1 MSILLASTDFWEDME
16 VWSSGLQEAMPEMDI
31 KVYPDEGDV
40 NDIEYAVVWK
50 HPRGILKKYP
60 NLKAILSLGAG
71 VDHIIS
77 DSELPKG
84 LPIVRLVDKK
94 LTHEMYLHSLHWVL
108 HFHSNQ
114 YLYRIQQQSREWV
127 QQSSVQSEDR
137 TIGIMGLGNIGKA
150 IGDSLVNL
158 DFKVIGWGARPKNS
172 TGEIEYYYG
181 HEQLSEFLSQTDIL
195 INILPLTENTKNI
208 LTKNELKLLPKGSF
222 IINIGRGG
230 IINENDLLSFLNSG
244 HINAAALDVFAQE
257 PLPENNSLWGHSSV
271 YITPH
276 IAGQSN
282 PGSAAKTIAE
292 NIRLIEKGESPY
304 PIYSLNSG
312 Y

>member
-1 MSILLASTDFWEDME
+1 MAILLASTDFWEDMD
-16 VWSSGLQEAMPEMDI
+16 VWSSSLQEAMPEMDVR
-31 KVYPDEGDV
+31 VYPDEGNV

-50 HPRGILKKYP
+50 HPRGILKQYP

-71 VDHIIS
+71 VDHVIS
-77 DSELPKG
+77 DPELPDG

-94 LTHEMYLHSLHWVL
+94 LTHEMILHSLHWVL
-108 HFHSNQ
+108 HFHSDQ
-114 YLYRIQQQSREWV
+114 YQYRIQQQNREWI

-150 IGDSLVNL
+150 IGESLVNL
-158 DFKVIGWGARPKNS
+158 DFKVVGWGARPKNS
-172 TGEIEYYYG
+172 LGAIEYYCG
-181 HEQLSEFLSQTDIL
+181 HEQLSKFLSETDIL
-195 INILPLTENTKNI
+195 INVLPLTENTINL
-208 LTKNELKLLPKGSF
+208 LTRSELMYLPKGSF

-230 IINENDLLSFLNSG
+230 IINEDDLLSVLDEG
-244 HINAAALDVFAQE
+244 QITAAALDVFAEE
-257 PLPENNSLWGHSSV
+257 PLPENNSLWTHPSV

-292 NIRLIEKGESPY
+292 NIRLVERGKDPY
-304 PIYSLNSG
+304 PIYSFNIG

>member
-172 TGEIEYYYG
+172 LGEIEYYYG

>member
-1 MSILLASTDFWEDME
+1 MSILLASTDFWEDMD
-16 VWSSGLQEAMPEMDI
+16 VWSNGLQAAMPEMDI

-108 HFHSNQ
+108 HFHSDQ
-114 YLYRIQQQSREWV
+114 YLYRIQQQSREWI

-208 LTKNELKLLPKGSF
+208 LTKNELKFLPKGSF

-282 PGSAAKTIAE
+282 PGSAAKAIAE

-304 PIYSLNSG
+304 PIYNLNSG

>member
-16 VWSSGLQEAMPEMDI
+16 VWSSALQEAMPEI
-31 KVYPDEGDV
+31 NVKVYPDEGDF

-50 HPRGILKKYP
+50 HPRGILNQYP

-71 VDHIIS
+71 VDHVIS
-77 DSELPKG
+77 DPELPEG

-94 LTHEMYLHSLHWVL
+94 LTHEMFLHSLHWVL
-108 HFHSNQ
+108 HFHSDQ
-114 YLYRIQQQSREWV
+114 YLYRIQQQSREWI

-137 TIGIMGLGNIGKA
+137 TIGIMGLGNIGKS
-150 IGDSLVNL
+150 IGDSLVSL
-158 DFKVIGWGARPKNS
+158 DFNVVGWGARPKNS
-172 TGEIEYYYG
+172 LGEINYYYG
-181 HEQLSEFLSQTDIL
+181 QEQLAVFLRQSDIL
-195 INILPLTENTKNI
+195 INVLPLSENTKNI
-208 LTKNELKLLPKGSF
+208 LTKNELKLLPEGSF

-230 IINENDLLSFLNSG
+230 IINESDLLSVLDSG
-244 HINAAALDVFAQE
+244 HITAAALDVFVQE
-257 PLPENNSLWGHSSV
+257 PLPENNSLWTHPSV
-271 YITPH
+271 YVTPH

-282 PGSAAKTIAE
+282 PRSAAKTIAE
-292 NIRLIEKGESPY
+292 NIRLIETGEDPY

>member
-16 VWSSGLQEAMPEMDI
+16 VWSSALQEAMPEMNV

-50 HPRGILKKYP
+50 HPRGILNQYP

-71 VDHIIS
+71 VDHVIS
-77 DSELPKG
+77 DPELPEG

-94 LTHEMYLHSLHWVL
+94 LTHEMLLHSLHWVL
-108 HFHSNQ
+108 HFHSDQ
-114 YLYRIQQQSREWV
+114 YLYRIQQQSREWI

-137 TIGIMGLGNIGKA
+137 TIGIMGLGNIGKS

-158 DFKVIGWGARPKNS
+158 DFNVVGWGARPKNS
-172 TGEIEYYYG
+172 LGEINYYYG
-181 HEQLSEFLSQTDIL
+181 QEQLAVFLRQSDIL
-195 INILPLTENTKNI
+195 INVLPLSENTKNI
-208 LTKNELKLLPKGSF
+208 LTKNELKLLPEGSF

-230 IINENDLLSFLNSG
+230 IINESDLLSALDSG
-244 HINAAALDVFAQE
+244 HITAAALDVFAQE
-257 PLPENNSLWGHSSV
+257 PLPENNSLWTHPSV
-271 YITPH
+271 YVTPH

-282 PGSAAKTIAE
+282 PRSAAKTIAE
-292 NIRLIEKGESPY
+292 NIRLIETGEDPY

>member
-16 VWSSGLQEAMPEMDI
+16 VWSSALQEAMPEMDV
-31 KVYPDEGDV
+31 KVYPDEGDI

-50 HPRGILKKYP
+50 HPRGILNQYP

-71 VDHIIS
+71 VDHVIS
-77 DSELPKG
+77 DPELPEG

-94 LTHEMYLHSLHWVL
+94 LTHEMFLHSLHWVL
-108 HFHSNQ
+108 HFHSDQ
-114 YLYRIQQQSREWV
+114 YLYRIQQQRREWI

-137 TIGIMGLGNIGKA
+137 TIGIMGLGNIGKS

-158 DFKVIGWGARPKNS
+158 DFNVVGWGARPKNS
-172 TGEIEYYYG
+172 LGEINYYYG
-181 HEQLSEFLSQTDIL
+181 QEQLAVFLRQSDIL
-195 INILPLTENTKNI
+195 INVLPLSENTKNI
-208 LTKNELKLLPKGSF
+208 LTKNELKLLPEGSF

-230 IINENDLLSFLNSG
+230 IINESDLLSALDSG
-244 HINAAALDVFAQE
+244 HITAAALDVFAQE
-257 PLPENNSLWGHSSV
+257 PLPENNSLWTHPSV
-271 YITPH
+271 YVTPH

-282 PGSAAKTIAE
+282 PRSAAKTIAA
-292 NIRLIEKGESPY
+292 NIRLIETGEDPY

>member
-1 MSILLASTDFWEDME
+1 MSILLASTDFWEDMD
-16 VWSSGLQEAMPEMDI
+16 VWSNGLQAAMPEMDI

-172 TGEIEYYYG
+172 LGEIEYYYG

-230 IINENDLLSFLNSG
+230 IINENDLLSFLDSG

>member
-114 YLYRIQQQSREWV
+114 YLYRIQQQSREWI